1 MLYATLITKLDKK
14 TIKTWKSGIPVGKV
28 VILLIICLD
37 CTGVSGVRDK
47 VILKYLRYAESKSQD
62 TKDIQTLST
71 PKLKIHNIQIISEE
85 ILI

>member
-14 TIKTWKSGIPVGKV
+14 TIKTWKDGIPVGKV

-71 PKLKIHNIQIISEE
+71 LKLKIHNIQIISEE